1 MVNPNNFPIFETI
14 PVSQS
19 LHRMELNSALSVN
32 ILAGSTEHKG
42 VNKKNLI
49 KVVVAGRIM
58 SPKMSTF

>member
-19 LHRMELNSALSVN
+19 PHRKELNSTLSAN

-42 VNKKNLI
+42 VNEKNLI
-49 KVVVAGRIM
+49 KVAVASRIM
-58 SPKMSTF
+58 SPKMFTF